1 MKNKAVLV
9 LADGRYFEGES
20 FGANISP
27 EKPVVGEVVFNTSM
41 YGYQEIITDPSYA
54 GQLMCFTTAQIGN
67 VGCNELDVESS
78 HVHAMGV
85 IVKNYSDFY
94 SNYRAK
100 ESLGSYLK
108 KNNIP
113 GIAKID
119 TRSLVQHLRDH
130 GAQMGAIACGENIDI
145 SLLVAKAREAGSMEG
160 KNYVRAVS
168 CQEAYSWSQLPWDQT
183 SECYPE
189 LTASELQ
196 KRPHLVALDFGIK
209 FNILRL
215 LSEIGFRVTVLP
227 AYSTAK
233 EIRAQAPD
241 ALFLSNG
248 PGDPATLMEIVAVTK
263 ELISELPIFG
273 ICLGHQIL
281 CQALGGKTY
290 KLKFGHRGGN
300 HPVLD
305 CLTRKVEITS
315 QNHGFAVQQ
324 GSLSKNVLISH
335 VNLNDQTVEGLADAK
350 LKVFS
355 VQYHPE
361 ASPGPHDSNYLFQNF
376 YNLVVNN
383 A

>member
-1 MKNKAVLV
+1 MKNKAILV
-9 LADGRYFEGES
+9 LADGRHFEGES
-20 FGANISP
+20 FGADISSDNP
-27 EKPVVGEVVFNTSM
+27 IVGEVVFNTSM
-41 YGYQEIITDPSYA
+41 FGYQEIITDPSYA
-54 GQLMCFTTAQIGN
+54 GQIMCFTTAQIGN
-67 VGCNELDVESS
+67 VGCNEEDVESKK
-78 HVHAMGV
+78 VHAMGV

-94 SNYRAK
+94 SNFRAK
-100 ESLGSYLK
+100 ESLSSYLK

-119 TRSLVQHLRDH
+119 TRALVQHLRDN
-130 GAQMGAIACGENIDI
+130 GSQMGAIACGENIDLEK
-145 SLLVAKAREAGSMEG
+145 LLAKAKLAGSMEG

-168 CQEAYSWSQLPWDQT
+168 CTEPYTWSQLPWDST
-183 SECYPE
+183 SNAYPE
-189 LTASELQ
+189 LLKTELL

-215 LSEIGFRVTVLP
+215 LTQIGFRVTVLP
-227 AYSTAK
+227 AYSSAK
-233 EIRAQAPD
+233 EIRDHNPD
-241 ALFLSNG
+241 AVFLSNG
-248 PGDPATLMEIVAVTK
+248 PGDPATLLEIVAVTK

-305 CLTRKVEITS
+305 CITKKVEITS
-315 QNHGFAVQQ
+315 QNHGFAVKQD
-324 GSLSKNVLISH
+324 SLGKNVLISH
-335 VNLNDQTVEGLADAK
+335 VNLNDNTVEGLADAN

-376 YNLVVNN
+376 YNLVVEN